1 MKQSSVMVYILVA
14 VIALFLQACS
24 HSSSYEE
31 EVLYCAA
38 KMMEEYPDSAL
49 RILRE
54 IPPSSLGADGLRA
67 KHSLLMSMALDKNY
81 IDTAD
86 LAVISPAIEYYIREG
101 IGTPDGRLRTHFYE
115 GRIYQ
120 NA

>member
-14 VIALFLQACS
+14 VIDLFLQACS

-31 EVLYCAA
+31 EVLDCAA

-54 IPPSSLGADGLRA
+54 IPLHPLEPTVYGQ
-67 KHSLLMSMALDKNY
+67 N
-81 IDTAD
+81 
-86 LAVISPAIEYYIREG
+86 IRS
-101 IGTPDGRLRTHFYE
+101 
-115 GRIYQ
+115 
-120 NA
+120 